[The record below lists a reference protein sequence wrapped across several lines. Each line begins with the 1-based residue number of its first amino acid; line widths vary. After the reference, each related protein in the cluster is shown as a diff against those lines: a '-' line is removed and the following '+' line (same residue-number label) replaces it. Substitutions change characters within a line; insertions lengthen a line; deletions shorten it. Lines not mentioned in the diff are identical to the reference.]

1 MKYYELEAI
10 KSDNRLIERFF
21 DDGRRFIKYIPFNP
35 KIVAAL
41 KEQFKDKPI
50 TVELKEGWIV
60 ITKTGF
66 DEQYAKAG
74 QSLIGEEGEVT
85 VERIAEEEMKML
97 KRAGYR
103 VSLVIGDTDG

>member
-35 KIVAAL
+35 KIITAL
-41 KEQFKDKPI
+41 QEQFKGKPI
-50 TVELKEGWIV
+50 TVELKKGWVV

-74 QSLIGEEGEVT
+74 ASLTGDKEVT
-85 VERIAEEEMKML
+85 VETIAEEEKKML
-97 KRAGYR
+97 TKAGYR
-103 VSLVIGDTDG
+103 VSLVIGDTEK